1 MLLASMLFVG
11 IIPAFIYSWVSSEKL
26 STVALSQISQGLS
39 SRTELAA
46 QNIDDIIAKRI
57 LSIKILANSPVFEL
71 TSDAVNTSDG
81 FLSHYLSDITSVD
94 TAFSAIYLLENNQN
108 DNGQDRFELIESSSS
123 HTTQA
128 LNQELKQAGITQLSE
143 VADRLALQDNEVYIS
158 LPQGLDKTPFIYFIS
173 TVTHQPP
180 ESDTQ
185 DNQKLLVVKYE
196 LSEIN
201 NQLTFLGERISD
213 TDYIIL
219 IDQDGDVILSGV
231 NQGHPLQVFTNFKQV
246 YNQDDNNTHTSTSE
260 IMHYTDRYNEPL
272 IATVTRLG
280 TQGNDGKPLWSL
292 VSITPQNTVTQA
304 IDYLHRYFMLALFL
318 TAGIV
323 IILSIALTKRITMPL
338 AKLSRFAAQFKL
350 GNYARNERIDGPHE
364 FQVLHDALNQGAD
377 KITYDTERLNR
388 ALHKAEAADRAK
400 SAFLA
405 NLSHE
410 IRTPMNGMLGLSQLL
425 LKTKL
430 TEEQDHHLRTLLDSG
445 KHMMSLL
452 NDILDFSKI
461 EQGQLKLDP
470 TNFCFTDLVG
480 TIESTYYSLAKEKGI
495 GFDIQCEFNPND
507 WFYADKA
514 RIRQILFNLISNAIK
529 FTERGKVQVT
539 LKLDDGENPGE
550 KILTIMTRDTGIGID
565 PERIQY
571 IFDPFAQAEASTSR
585 RFGGT
590 GLGLSIVKQLA
601 ELMSGQIHLD
611 SVPGAGSTFTVTLG
625 IHQGQYMVPAQES
638 LEFDHRAFANLRVL
652 IVEDNNL
659 NVLIIDSFLKQR
671 GFQTSVAEN
680 GAEALAILENE
691 FFDVVLMDNHMPIMD
706 GIEATSKIRALHSPV
721 SQIPIFACTAD
732 VFEETQKNMI
742 IAGVDCVITKPLDE
756 QKLLDALQRFKSKIT
771 HMALLRAAYEAE
783 QKTETAPD
791 NTADAIDA
799 IDVIEQEGEGLTD
812 GCVGSSVLNDEIISE
827 ITQDGSHTNDNSESQ
842 LLAESFQQIE
852 INALLDMMDQD
863 HDIIMQ
869 FLQMFAEEHSQDIDK
884 LRQALA
890 KDDFDSAILLSHSL
904 KGASGSISAV
914 YVREAALV
922 IEKKVKAGKQPTEA
936 ELTNLDDLLNKL
948 IEEIHQQVELTI

>member
-1 MLLASMLFVG
+1 MLLSSMLFVG
-11 IIPAFIYSWVSSEKL
+11 IIPAFIYSWVSNEKL

-46 QNIDDIIAKRI
+46 QNIDDIIAKRL
-57 LSIKILANSPVFEL
+57 LSIKTLANSPVFEL
-71 TSDAVNTSDG
+71 ASESVKTDEG
-81 FLSHYLSDITSVD
+81 FLSHYLSELTTVD
-94 TAFSAIYLLENNQN
+94 TAFSEFYLLERDQVKNSTYAVV
-108 DNGQDRFELIESSSS
+108 ESSQEHS
-123 HTTQA
+123 TQN
-128 LNQELKQAGITQLSE
+128 LTRELKLAGVSQLSN
-143 VADRLALQDNEVYIS
+143 VADRLNTSYGDVYIS
-158 LPQGLDKTPFIYFIS
+158 QPRDLDNTPFIYLI
-173 TVTHQPP
+173 TAAKHQHP
-180 ESDTQ
+180 EQESQ
-185 DNQKLLVVKYE
+185 LKQKLLVVKYE
-196 LSEIN
+196 LSELN

-219 IDQDGDVILSGV
+219 IDQKGNVILSGKH
-231 NQGHPLQVFTNFKQV
+231 QGHSLQVFENFQQNYKQ
-246 YNQDDNNTHTSTSE
+246 NDTDGHSSTSE

-280 TQGNDGKPLWSL
+280 TTGNDSQPLWSL

-304 IDYLHRYFMLALFL
+304 VDYLHRYFMLALIL
-318 TAGIV
+318 TAGVV

-350 GNYARNERIDGPHE
+350 GNYARNDRIEGPHE
-364 FQVLHDALNQGAD
+364 LQVLHDALNQGAD
-377 KITYDTERLNR
+377 KISYDTERLNR

-425 LKTKL
+425 LKTEL
-430 TEEQDHHLRTLLDSG
+430 TEEQEHHLRTLLDSG

-461 EQGQLKLDP
+461 EQGQLKLDQ

-495 GFDIQCEFNPND
+495 GFDIRCEFNQND

-514 RIRQILFNLISNAIK
+514 RIRQILFNLINNAIK

-539 LKLDDGENPGE
+539 LKLENGENPGE
-550 KILTIMTRDTGIGID
+550 KTLTIITQDTGIGID
-565 PERIQY
+565 SERVQY

-601 ELMSGQIHLD
+601 ELMNGRISLD

-625 IHQGQYMVPAQES
+625 IHQGQYMLPEQES
-638 LEFDHRAFANLRVL
+638 VEFDHRAFANLKVL

-671 GFQTSVAEN
+671 GFQTCVAEN
-680 GAEALAILENE
+680 GADALSILENE
-691 FFDVVLMDNHMPIMD
+691 FFDVILMDNHMPIMD
-706 GIEATSKIRALHSPV
+706 GIEATARIRALQSPI

-742 IAGVDCVITKPLDE
+742 VAGVDCVITKPLDE
-756 QKLLDALQRFKSKIT
+756 QKLLDALQRFKNKIT
-771 HMALLRAAYEAE
+771 HMALLRAAQEAE
-783 QKTETAPD
+783 REPD
-791 NTADAIDA
+791 NTQEEELQT
-799 IDVIEQEGEGLTD
+799 DVSIGGNIM
-812 GCVGSSVLNDEIISE
+812 NDELFREIIENDCSE
-827 ITQDGSHTNDNSESQ
+827 ISNNNSNNEGP
-842 LLAESFQQIE
+842 LNPDSFQQIDLT
-852 INALLDMMDQD
+852 ALLDMMDQD

-869 FLQMFAEEHSQDIDK
+869 FLQMFAEEHSQDIGK
-884 LRQALA
+884 LKHALTQ
-890 KDDFDSAILLSHSL
+890 DDYDSAILLSHSL

-922 IEKKVKAGKQPTEA
+922 IEKKVKASKQPTES
-936 ELTNLDDLLNKL
+936 ELSQLDELLHKL
-948 IEEIHQQVELTI
+948 IEEIHQQVEITI